1 MTHKNP
7 SKVGIK
13 SHRTVHL
20 QSHVPNGYFNKN
32 WTNNNSESLNRVLKQ
47 AIDWQSKPLLDLHSS
62 VSLCFIFSLKCRIQ

>member
-20 QSHVPNGYFNKN
+20 QSHCVRFNGLCLVY
-32 WTNNNSESLNRVLKQ
+32 SG
-47 AIDWQSKPLLDLHSS
+47 PLINIPFTLANLPT
-62 VSLCFIFSLKCRIQ
+62 I